1 MAIVDMAIAG
11 WILHALGSTVGKRG
25 RSMQRYRSSL
35 ITIFCAF
42 IAFVIA
48 GLGLQKMTE
57 YDDFTSVAH
66 HQPVV
71 GIPFDVVYYGSALL
85 LLAVLVGG
93 VPLALAVLRQT
104 LLERRYGIAGLFA
117 VPPIAL
123 ALFVC
128 FVLLL
133 ARANAGSPPA
143 DAGSVH
149 ANVIAFVLT
158 AIVSTAAVAYA
169 TWQTPI
175 SSGLYRFAVWPALVA
190 TGFMVAM
197 CAATLI
203 AGVGLSSLAP
213 QVMPDMFSYYVFT
226 WWNVTILMGIASL
239 IAIIGAVRLA
249 PIRTRLHQPS
259 SPSLA

>member
-1 MAIVDMAIAG
+1 
-11 WILHALGSTVGKRG
+11 
-25 RSMQRYRSSL
+25 MQRYRSSL

-48 GLGLQKMTE
+48 GFGLQKMTE

-66 HQPVV
+66 HQLVV
-71 GIPFDVVYYGSALL
+71 GIPFGVVYYSSALL

-93 VPLALAVLRQT
+93 VPLALAVLRQA
-104 LLERRYGIAGLFA
+104 LLERRYGIASLFA

-123 ALFVC
+123 ALFVA

-133 ARANAGSPPA
+133 ARRRAGSPPVN
-143 DAGSVH
+143 AGPGH
-149 ANVIAFVLT
+149 ALVIAFVLA
-158 AIVSTAAVAYA
+158 AIISTAAVAYA
-169 TWQTPI
+169 IWQIPV

-190 TGFMVAM
+190 TGFMVVM
-197 CAATLI
+197 CSATLI
-203 AGVGLSSLAP
+203 AGVGLNAIAP

-226 WWNVTILMGIASL
+226 WWNVTILMGVASL

-249 PIRTRLHQPS
+249 PIRTWLHQSS

>member
-1 MAIVDMAIAG
+1 
-11 WILHALGSTVGKRG
+11 
-25 RSMQRYRSSL
+25 MQRYRSSL

-42 IAFVIA
+42 IGFVIA

-66 HQPVV
+66 HQPVI
-71 GIPFDVVYYGSALL
+71 GIPFGIVYYGSALL

-93 VPLALAVLRQT
+93 VPLALAVLRQA
-104 LLERRYGIAGLFA
+104 LLERRYRIAGLFA

-123 ALFVC
+123 ALFVA
-128 FVLLL
+128 FIVVFG
-133 ARANAGSPPA
+133 RANVGSPPGN
-143 DAGSVH
+143 AGPGH
-149 ANVIAFVLT
+149 ALVIAFVLA

-169 TWQTPI
+169 IWQIPV
-175 SSGLYRFAVWPALVA
+175 SSGLYRFAAWPALLA

-197 CAATLI
+197 CVATLV
-203 AGVGLSSLAP
+203 AGVGLNALAP

-249 PIRTRLHQPS
+249 MVRTRLHQTS